1 MTDIGPEV
9 RTASGTVR
17 GRRADGLV
25 VFRGIPFAQPP
36 VGARRFAAPQPP
48 RPWDGVRDAV
58 EFGPAQPQSGPLRSA
73 GAAGTEWLTVNV
85 WSPDLG
91 TARLPVL
98 VWIYGG
104 AYMSGSSG
112 DPVYDAGLIAR
123 QGLVV
128 VSFNYRV
135 GVEGFAQLG
144 GAPAN
149 RGLLDQIAALH
160 WVRQNIARFG
170 GDPQRVTL
178 CGQSSGAGSIATL
191 LTMPLAAGLFQRAI
205 AQSVPGTYYTP
216 ALAAD
221 IAAALADRLGAA
233 PTVAGL
239 GAIDPQRLADEV
251 DLLSSELPVHAD
263 RWGRVAHGGL
273 LFSPVVDG
281 EVVPDVPW
289 RALTDG
295 GAAGVELLTGH
306 NRDEFRLFPALS
318 GRLGKITEQDAATA
332 LRIFAPGT
340 DGEQAYRSNY
350 PHACAEDLYEL
361 VHSDAMFR
369 MPTLHLAQAHTAA
382 GGTAFL
388 YDPHQRRAAPWV
400 PVTPWMCYYCSAPSA
415 VPSAGSCWGWRNP
428 PLRRSPSR
436 ARSTAPG
443 RRSPPTVI
451 PAGPPTRK
459 TSSSPAC
466 STPTRVRRPTQWSP
480 PSGSGA
486 DTTSIHSTCFDGL
499 AARGCRAG
507 VLRPNS

>member
-36 VGARRFAAPQPP
+36 VRALRFAAPQPP

-58 EFGPAQPQSGPLRSA
+58 EFGPAPPQSGPLRAA
-73 GAAGTEWLTVNV
+73 GTAGTEWLTVNV

-135 GVEGFAQLG
+135 GVEGFAELR
-144 GAPAN
+144 GAPSN
-149 RGLLDQIAALH
+149 RGLLDLLAALH

-191 LTMPLAAGLFQRAI
+191 LTMPLASGLFQRAI

-221 IAAALADRLGAA
+221 IAAALAARLGATPNA
-233 PTVAGL
+233 AGL
-239 GAIDPQRLADEV
+239 AAIDPQRLADEV
-251 DLLSSELPVHAD
+251 DLLSSELPAHAD

-289 RALTDG
+289 RALADG
-295 GAAGVELLTGH
+295 RAAGVELLTGH
-306 NRDEFRLFPALS
+306 TRDEFRLFHALS
-318 GRLGKITEQDAATA
+318 GRLGEITEQDAATA

-340 DGEQAYRSNY
+340 DGEQAYPSNY

-369 MPTLHLAQAHTAA
+369 MPTLHLAHAHTAA
-382 GGTAFL
+382 GGPAFL
-388 YDPHQRRAAPWV
+388 YELRWSSPAQGGALRACHALDIPLLFGTFSS
-400 PVTPWMCYYCSAPSA
+400 PTARMLLGEQEPSA
-415 VPSAGSCWGWRNP
+415 EARTLADEIRHAWTKFAAHGDPGWPAYQADQQLTRLLDVNP
-428 PLRRSPSR
+428 
-436 ARSTAPG
+436 STAPY
-443 RRSPPTVI
+443 PEE
-451 PAGPPTRK
+451 
-459 TSSSPAC
+459 
-466 STPTRVRRPTQWSP
+466 
-480 PSGSGA
+480 PSQRIWNGH
-486 DTTSIHSTCFDGL
+486 DLHPFDL
-499 AARGCRAG
+499 
-507 VLRPNS
+507 L